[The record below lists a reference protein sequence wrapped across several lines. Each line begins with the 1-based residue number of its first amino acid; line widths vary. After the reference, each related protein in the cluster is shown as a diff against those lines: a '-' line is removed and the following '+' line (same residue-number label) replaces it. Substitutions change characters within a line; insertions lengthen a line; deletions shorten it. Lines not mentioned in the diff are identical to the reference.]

1 MDSVKMSPRPSAH
14 ILQDIERL
22 SKDQVT
28 LSGDNFVSGEVV
40 GINENSL
47 VTKLSLDDAVAEGA
61 AVGVIYG
68 YFDASE
74 KDVPGIMHA
83 RLTAVLESKLVWP
96 DGITP
101 EQKAG
106 FLAQLAAKHIIAR

>member
-14 ILQDIERL
+14 VLQDIERL

-28 LSGDNFVSGEVV
+28 LSGGNFVSAEVV
-40 GINENSL
+40 GRNENGL

-74 KDVPGIMHA
+74 DDVPGIMHA

-101 EQKAG
+101 VQKTG
-106 FLAQLAAKHIIAR
+106 FLAQLAANHIIAR

>member
-14 ILQDIERL
+14 VLQDIERL

-28 LSGDNFVSGEVV
+28 LSGGNFVSAEVV
-40 GINENSL
+40 GRNENGL
-47 VTKLSLDDAVAEGA
+47 VTKLSLDDAVVEGA

-74 KDVPGIMHA
+74 DEVPGIMHA

-101 EQKAG
+101 VQKTG
-106 FLAQLAAKHIIAR
+106 FLAQLAANHIIAR